1 MSEAFLVASH
11 GPCSHYHAY
20 GEKSHDLVGDI
31 VQTASTDEDCA
42 DGIDK
47 IVHGV
52 NVCGEVCGMRHGA
65 CRCEQAAEQQHA
77 DDKEPHHEDGLLHG
91 VTIVGYD
98 ESETAPEECQQHC
111 QDEN

>member
-47 IVHGV
+47 IVHGID
-52 NVCGEVCGMRHGA
+52 VCGEVGKMGHRSCG
-65 CRCEQAAEQQHA
+65 CEQAAEQKHA
-77 DDKEPHHEDGLLHG
+77 DHKKPHHKDCLLHG
-91 VTIVGYD
+91 VAIVGDD
-98 ESETAPEECQQHC
+98 ESETAPKQCQQH
-111 QDEN
+111 

>member
-11 GPCSHYHAY
+11 GPCSHYHDY

-47 IVHGV
+47 IVHRV
-52 NVCGEVCGMRHGA
+52 NVCGEVCGMRH
-65 CRCEQAAEQQHA
+65 
-77 DDKEPHHEDGLLHG
+77 
-91 VTIVGYD
+91 
-98 ESETAPEECQQHC
+98 
-111 QDEN
+111 